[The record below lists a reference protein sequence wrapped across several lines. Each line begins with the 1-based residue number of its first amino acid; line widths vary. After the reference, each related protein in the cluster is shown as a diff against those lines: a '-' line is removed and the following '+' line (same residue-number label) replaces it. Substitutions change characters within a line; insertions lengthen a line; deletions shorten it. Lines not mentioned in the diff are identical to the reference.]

1 LLPDAWFAEGMLRN
15 MKRPIVCRTELL
27 RAYKA
32 ERYRYRKSSRL
43 VAELCGSAGIEELT
57 GALADPLREV
67 RFLAAQALAEV
78 REPAFPPVR
87 HLLEQGEIPALE
99 MALDVVSQTGDRL
112 AVPALRRL
120 LLETDRTLQPKVL
133 NVLARIAGAE
143 AQDDVVP
150 FTRAP
155 SRALRKAS
163 AFALSHIA
171 TQASASALV
180 DLALSSDPEVVAV
193 ALESLT
199 ALSRDSL
206 VGIDGILAVFSRSRG
221 ELQASVGEVIVAV
234 AWTRDDEWIAA
245 IERLQA
251 TTMRSQTHDADW
263 ARTLTSLRTKVSESV
278 VLARS
283 RPSAHSDFVAFA
295 TRREPEPPALPS
307 APQLG
312 DDCYFSVFAPEKVKA
327 ADPFIVEVWCHPDDP
342 LRFIARRWSSGEFVR
357 SQGPFEVPLDSVM
370 SVSVSM
376 PGFAISEE
384 NGTLLWRGRTGVV
397 GFEVRPS
404 PQLGA
409 GTHTGQA
416 RVSLGGMP
424 IATIRFTLEIA
435 AETMPFANRTASVK
449 QISSAF
455 ASYATEDRDDVL
467 GRIQGMQKVLP
478 SLDVFLDVLTLRSG
492 ESWQRRIDEE
502 IAERDAL
509 FLFWSKAASQSTW
522 VEYEWRRALALRGL
536 EFIDPVPLH
545 PPLVAPVPEELATLH
560 FNDWTLQFVGNPPT
574 SEPRTT

>member
-1 LLPDAWFAEGMLRN
+1 
-15 MKRPIVCRTELL
+15 
-27 RAYKA
+27 
-32 ERYRYRKSSRL
+32 
-43 VAELCGSAGIEELT
+43 
-57 GALADPLREV
+57 
-67 RFLAAQALAEV
+67 
-78 REPAFPPVR
+78 
-87 HLLEQGEIPALE
+87 
-99 MALDVVSQTGDRL
+99 
-112 AVPALRRL
+112 
-120 LLETDRTLQPKVL
+120 
-133 NVLARIAGAE
+133 
-143 AQDDVVP
+143 
-150 FTRAP
+150 
-155 SRALRKAS
+155 
-163 AFALSHIA
+163 
-171 TQASASALV
+171 
-180 DLALSSDPEVVAV
+180 
-193 ALESLT
+193 
-199 ALSRDSL
+199 
-206 VGIDGILAVFSRSRG
+206 
-221 ELQASVGEVIVAV
+221 
-234 AWTRDDEWIAA
+234 
-245 IERLQA
+245 
-251 TTMRSQTHDADW
+251 
-263 ARTLTSLRTKVSESV
+263 
-278 VLARS
+278 
-283 RPSAHSDFVAFA
+283 
-295 TRREPEPPALPS
+295 
-307 APQLG
+307 
-312 DDCYFSVFAPEKVKA
+312 
-327 ADPFIVEVWCHPDDP
+327 
-342 LRFIARRWSSGEFVR
+342 
-357 SQGPFEVPLDSVM
+357 M